1 MDDAALDR
9 LVNLDLAGR
18 GLAPLHEAARARLGG
33 SPVGAAV
40 DRLDAVPGRRA
51 VVLTTGIATRPWV
64 STSMIEND
72 GPAGTAILARTL
84 ALAVGAVPVVVAE
97 PEILP
102 PLAALLQAAGL
113 VRVDW
118 PLSSGDDLA
127 GAVLRPYPDA
137 EEAEVAGALLDELQP
152 AALVSVE
159 RLGRNARGV
168 FHDARGRDVGLG
180 KAPIDALFEEGLRR
194 GVPTIGVGD
203 GGNEIGMGAIEQAVR
218 EHVPYGAVCR
228 CGCGGGVA
236 ARTSADVL
244 VTAGVSNWACYAIGA
259 SLAAR
264 RRRPDLLHT
273 RADED
278 RLLRFGVEL
287 GLLDALRGTIDAD
300 VDAIP
305 LASHVAMVELIGETA
320 RRAAAEER

>member
-18 GLAPLHEAARARLGG
+18 GVAPLHEAARALLGG
-33 SPVGAAV
+33 SPIGAAV
-40 DRLDAVPGRRA
+40 DVLDVVPRGA
-51 VVLTTGIATRPWV
+51 TVMLTTGIAPRPWV
-64 STSMIEND
+64 STAMIEND
-72 GPAGTAILARTL
+72 GPAGTAVLARTL
-84 ALAVGAVPVVVAE
+84 ALGGGAVPVVVGE

-102 PLAALLQAAGL
+102 TLAALLQAAGL
-113 VRVDW
+113 VRVDG
-118 PLSSGDDLA
+118 PLSGADDVA
-127 GAVLRPYPDA
+127 AVVLRPYP
-137 EEAEVAGALLDELQP
+137 VAGGEGVAEALLDELRP

-159 RLGRNARGV
+159 RLGRNGRGV
-168 FHDARGRDVGLG
+168 FHDAAGRDVGQG
-180 KAPIDALFEEGLRR
+180 KAPIDELFEEGGRR
-194 GVPTIGVGD
+194 QLPTIGVGD
-203 GGNEIGMGAIEQAVR
+203 GGNEIGMGAIAGAVR
-218 EHVPYGAVCR
+218 ASVPFGAACR

-236 ARTSADVL
+236 ARTATDVL
-244 VTAGVSNWACYAIGA
+244 VTAGVSNWACYAVAA

-273 RADED
+273 PEDED

-305 LASHVAMVELIGETA
+305 LASHVAMVELIGEAA
-320 RRAAAEER
+320 RRGVPGE